1 MAREYRGGAA
11 CYRCRAAWVRG
22 SARDFPI
29 PGQQHLHCLF
39 PGLNLPESPNIV
51 WYQPVEFVGR
61 AHRQHKAAA
70 EDDSDGYAHMGRLE
84 EAGNRRAPPRLQE
97 TPLFGMPYP
106 TPSQASM
113 RKVCKPPITKMSM
126 PLDQGELV
134 ARKAVEALPMK
145 LQIGNRAAFLAHA
158 RLAEGLVSLELLL
171 VLFALHDVAL
181 R

>member
-1 MAREYRGGAA
+1 LSDNQQ
-11 CYRCRAAWVRG
+11 RC
-22 SARDFPI
+22 I
-29 PGQQHLHCLF
+29 C
-39 PGLNLPESPNIV
+39 
-51 WYQPVEFVGR
+51 QP
-61 AHRQHKAAA
+61 A
-70 EDDSDGYAHMGRLE
+70 L
-84 EAGNRRAPPRLQE
+84 RR
-97 TPLFGMPYP
+97 LFGMPYP

>member
-1 MAREYRGGAA
+1 MTATAMPIWDAWRRREIVERL
-11 CYRCRAAWVRG
+11 RAFSSG
-22 SARDFPI
+22 CPI
-29 PGQQHLHCLF
+29 
-39 PGLNLPESPNIV
+39 
-51 WYQPVEFVGR
+51 
-61 AHRQHKAAA
+61 
-70 EDDSDGYAHMGRLE
+70 RL
-84 EAGNRRAPPRLQE
+84 RLQARHRCE
-97 TPLFGMPYP
+97 KCG
-106 TPSQASM
+106 
-113 RKVCKPPITKMSM
+113 RPPITKMSM